1 MPANLT
7 PQYRRAEAAYR
18 QADSPQTEL
27 ECLQRML
34 REIPKHKGTDKLHG
48 DLKAKI
54 AKLKLELQKP
64 SSLAASKS
72 LASRLPKQGA
82 GRVLLLGAPNSGK
95 SQLLAALTRA
105 QPQIAPYPFTTQTPL
120 PGMMAYEDCWFQ
132 LVDLPPIAVDHVSLT
147 TIELVRTS
155 DLVLLVVDLS
165 SDDLVDETAIV
176 LETFANS
183 KTRLGRATRLDESDI
198 GVSITHTLIL
208 LNKIDCDGARERLAL
223 LDEFLLRPLDR
234 QEVSPLLGTMW
245 PDAPP
250 SVQASLDRLEVS
262 GLRGTGLDELR
273 RQIFE
278 RLQIVRV
285 YTKHPNEKQ
294 PDLTRP
300 FTIRHGQTLAEVA
313 KLVHADLAS
322 RLKGGRIWKPDMS
335 NGVNVNP
342 DYQPLDGDIVELL
355 T

>member
-7 PQYRRAEAAYR
+7 PQYRKAEAAYR
-18 QADSPQTEL
+18 KADSPQMEL
-27 ECLQRML
+27 ECLQWML
-34 REIPKHKGTDKLHG
+34 REIPKHKGTDRLQG

-64 SSLAASKS
+64 SSPAASKS

-105 QPQIAPYPFTTQTPL
+105 QPEIAPYPFTTQAPL

-132 LVDLPPIAVDHVSLT
+132 LIDLPPIAAEHVSLST
-147 TIELVRTS
+147 MELVRTS

-165 SDDLVDETAIV
+165 SDDLVDETAVV

-198 GVSITHTLIL
+198 GVSITHTLVL
-208 LNKIDCDGARERLAL
+208 LNKIDCDGARERMAL
-223 LDEFLLRPLDR
+223 LEEFL
-234 QEVSPLLGTMW
+234 MW

-262 GLRGTGLDELR
+262 GLLGTGLEELR
-273 RQIFE
+273 RQVFE
-278 RLQIVRV
+278 RQQIVRV

-300 FTIRHGQTLAEVA
+300 FTIRQGQSLLDVA

-322 RLKGGRIWKPDMS
+322 RLKGGRIWNSTMPS
-335 NGVNVNP
+335 GSSVNP
-342 DYQPLDGDIVELL
+342 DYQPLDGDIVELM